1 MAQEKAEQKF
11 EMEYRMLG
19 GTGLKVSVMSYGTG
33 TFENEDNAVELL
45 EACRKY
51 GVNFF

>member
-1 MAQEKAEQKF
+1 MSQLKDEEKF

-19 GTGLKVSVMSYGTG
+19 GTGLKVSVMGFGTM
-33 TFENEDNAVELL
+33 TVDNEDNAVELM